1 MEKSHS
7 LTDGFALSAR
17 IRAGEVSAS
26 HVVETCLSDIAKR
39 NPAFNAFTAVLAD
52 QSRADAAAIDAR
64 LSAGGSVGPLAGMPF
79 AVKNLFDIEGL
90 TTLAGSKILA
100 GRPPA
105 TADGAL
111 IRRLREAGAILVGA
125 LNMDEFAYGF
135 STENAHYGAT
145 RNPHDPARIAGGS
158 SGGSAAAVAA
168 GLVPIALGS
177 DTNGSIRVPAA
188 LCGVFGLKPTYGR
201 LSRAGS
207 FPFVDS
213 LDHVG
218 PFARTVR
225 DLAAAYDVMQGADA
239 ADPACFP
246 PDDQPILPRL
256 DETERGLRIGILG
269 GWFRQGAAD
278 EALAAV
284 DRLAAAFGA
293 STDVAKVSVV
303 ELAGAQAARSAAFCM
318 TAAEGGALHRR
329 RLAERPLDFDPATR
343 DRLLA
348 GLMLPA
354 EVLVECRRLRR
365 RFQAEARALFES
377 VDLLLSPA
385 TPCAAPRIGESI
397 VNIAGRDVPV
407 RANLGLY
414 TQPISFIG
422 LPAISVP
429 VSEAGALPLGVQLI
443 APAWREDRLLR
454 AARWLELTGVARA
467 PDAPI

>member
-1 MEKSHS
+1 MTRNI
-7 LTDGFALSAR
+7 TDALGLAERVREGLDSAES
-17 IRAGEVSAS
+17 IVA
-26 HVVETCLSDIAKR
+26 TCLSDIAAR
-39 NPAFNAFTAVLAD
+39 DPALNCFTAVLAD
-52 QSRADAAAIDAR
+52 QARADAAAIDAR
-64 LSAGGSVGPLAGMPF
+64 LRAGAPVGPLAGVPF

-100 GRPPA
+100 GRPAA
-105 TADGAL
+105 TRDASVVQ
-111 IRRLREAGAILVGA
+111 RLRAAGAILVGA

-135 STENAHYGAT
+135 STENSHYGAT
-145 RNPHDPARIAGGS
+145 RNPHDPTRIAGGS
-158 SGGSAAAVAA
+158 SGGSAAAVSA
-168 GLVPIALGS
+168 GFVPIALGS

-225 DLAAAYDVMQGADA
+225 DLAAAYDAMQGADA
-239 ADPACFP
+239 DDPACSP
-246 PDDQPILPRL
+246 PDDQPILPTL
-256 DETERGLRIGILG
+256 DTTERGLRIGILG
-269 GWFRQGAAD
+269 GWFRQGASE

-284 DRLAAAFGA
+284 DRVAAAFGEHA
-293 STDVAKVSVV
+293 GAAKVVNV
-303 ELAGAQAARSAAFCM
+303 DLAGAQAARSAAFCL
-318 TAAEGGALHRR
+318 TGAEGGSLHRR
-329 RLAERPLDFDPATR
+329 RLSERPLDFDPATR

-354 EVLVECRRLRR
+354 GVLVECRRVRR
-365 RFQAEARALFES
+365 QFQAEARALFET
-377 VDLLLSPA
+377 VDLLLAPA

-397 VNIAGRDVPV
+397 VNIAGRDTPV

-422 LPAISVP
+422 LPAISAP
-429 VSEAGALPLGVQLI
+429 VTEVGPLPLGVQLI
-443 APAWREDRLLR
+443 APAWREDRLLQ
-454 AARWLELTGVARA
+454 AAHWLEQTGVTRA
-467 PDAPI
+467 PAPIA